1 MKSKIRFSFARF
13 TDSELETKASFIL
26 QSMTGNPN
34 FTTPLPTLPDLQ
46 LSLTSYS
53 TALVNAKDRSSLNV
67 AEKNQARYIL
77 EAQMGQLG
85 LYVMNVANGDDVI
98 LTSSGYTPA
107 KMREPVIIPNPGQV
121 TLSNGK
127 SSGELNSAV
136 KAVPG
141 AKSYSHQITPD
152 PITPASIWKNVISS
166 RSKNTF
172 KGLLPGKQYWVR
184 VEAVGAQ
191 NQTSLSPASS
201 IFVQ

>member
-1 MKSKIRFSFARF
+1 
-13 TDSELETKASFIL
+13 
-26 QSMTGNPN
+26 MTANPN

-46 LSLTSYS
+46 ISLTVYS
-53 TALVNAKDRSSLNV
+53 AALVNAKDRSSLKV
-67 AEKNQARYIL
+67 AEKNQARSIL
-77 EAQMGQLG
+77 EAQMGQL
-85 LYVMNVANGDDVI
+85 ANGDDVV

-136 KAVPG
+136 KAVTG
-141 AKSYSHQITPD
+141 AKSYSHQITAD
-152 PITPASIWKNVISS
+152 PITAASIWKNVISS